1 MEIKP
6 LKILIVGCGQLG
18 FSIVK
23 NADPDIFKLYGF
35 SRSLKK
41 SPPSIEMHQVDILKN
56 EAIDVIKSV
65 NPEIII
71 YAVSADTQSVESYQD
86 HYVAGLKKTYAA
98 LLELDHF
105 KHLFFVSSTRVYGQ
119 KTTKILSELD
129 IAEPSDY
136 GGEALIE
143 AEAVA
148 RQLKDRA
155 TILRLSG
162 IYGPNRTRMIQLAQS
177 NPGNWPATNNWSN
190 RIHEEDAARFI
201 VFLVKRIMLKEPI
214 EPLYLVT
221 DGIPT
226 KQYDVLTWIRK
237 RLQLTTD
244 TIEIPIL
251 ESGKQLQ
258 SVLLNQNGF
267 ILKYPDF
274 TYGYEAIIDKGSSIG

>member
-1 MEIKP
+1 MEIKS
-6 LKILIVGCGQLG
+6 LKVLIIGCGQLG

-23 NADPDIFKLYGF
+23 NADSDVFKLYGL
-35 SRSLKK
+35 SRSLRK
-41 SPPSIEMHQVDILKN
+41 SPTSIEMHQVDILKT
-56 EAIDVIKSV
+56 EAIDVIKLI

-71 YAVSADTQSVESYQD
+71 YAVSADTQSIESYQD
-86 HYVAGLKKTYAA
+86 HYVVGLKKTYEAI
-98 LLELDHF
+98 LKLDHF

-136 GGEALIE
+136 GGEALME
-143 AEAVA
+143 AETVA
-148 RQLKDRA
+148 RQLKDKA

-162 IYGPNRTRMIQLAQS
+162 IYGPNRKRMIQLAQS

-201 VFLVKRIMLKEPI
+201 VFLMKRIMMNESI

-221 DGIPT
+221 DGVPT
-226 KQYDVLTWIRK
+226 KQYDVLTWIRN

-244 TIEIPIL
+244 TIELPIL

-258 SVLLNQNGF
+258 SVLLNQTGF
-267 ILKYPDF
+267 VLKYPDF
-274 TYGYEAIIDKGSSIG
+274 TYGYEAIID

>member
-1 MEIKP
+1 LEIKS

-35 SRSLKK
+35 SRSLRK
-41 SPPSIEMHQVDILKN
+41 SPPSIEMHQVDILKA
-56 EAIDVIKSV
+56 EAIDAIKLI

-71 YAVSADTQSVESYQD
+71 YAVSADTQSIESYQE
-86 HYVAGLKKTYAA
+86 HYVAGLKNTYEAI
-98 LLELDHF
+98 LELDHF
-105 KHLFFVSSTRVYGQ
+105 KHLFFV
-119 KTTKILSELD
+119 
-129 IAEPSDY
+129 
-136 GGEALIE
+136 EALLE
-143 AEAVA
+143 AETVA
-148 RQLKDRA
+148 RQLKDKA

-201 VFLVKRIMLKEPI
+201 VFLINRIMLNEPI
-214 EPLYLVT
+214 ESLYLVT
-221 DGIPT
+221 DGVPT
-226 KQYDVLTWIRK
+226 KQYDVLTWIRN

-244 TIEIPIL
+244 TIEVPIL

-258 SVLLNQNGF
+258 SVLLNQSGF
-267 ILKYPDF
+267 ELKYPDF
-274 TYGYEAIIDKGSSIG
+274 TYGYEAIID

>member
-1 MEIKP
+1 MEIKS
-6 LKILIVGCGQLG
+6 LKVLIIGCGQLG
-18 FSIVK
+18 FSIVN
-23 NADPDIFKLYGF
+23 NADSDVFKLYGF
-35 SRSLKK
+35 SRSLRK
-41 SPPSIEMHQVDILKN
+41 SPASIEMHQVDILKT
-56 EAIDVIKSV
+56 EAIDAIKLV

-71 YAVSADTQSVESYQD
+71 YAVSADTQSIESYQD
-86 HYVAGLKKTYAA
+86 HYVVGLKKTYEAI
-98 LLELDHF
+98 LELDHF

-136 GGEALIE
+136 GGEALME
-143 AEAVA
+143 AETVA
-148 RQLKDRA
+148 RQLKDKA

-162 IYGPNRTRMIQLAQS
+162 IYGPNRKRMIQLAQS

-201 VFLVKRIMLKEPI
+201 VFLMKRIMMNESI

-221 DGIPT
+221 DGVPT
-226 KQYDVLTWIRK
+226 KQYDVLTWIRN

-244 TIEIPIL
+244 TIELPIL

-258 SVLLNQNGF
+258 SVLLNQTGF
-267 ILKYPDF
+267 VLKYPDF
-274 TYGYEAIIDKGSSIG
+274 TYGYEAIID

>member
-1 MEIKP
+1 MEIKS
-6 LKILIVGCGQLG
+6 LKVLIIGCGQLG
-18 FSIVK
+18 FSIVN
-23 NADPDIFKLYGF
+23 NADPDVFKLYGF
-35 SRSLKK
+35 SRSLRK
-41 SPPSIEMHQVDILKN
+41 SPASIEMHQVDILKT
-56 EAIDVIKSV
+56 EAIDAIKLV

-71 YAVSADTQSVESYQD
+71 YAVSADTQSIESYQD
-86 HYVAGLKKTYAA
+86 HYVLGLKKTYEAI
-98 LLELDHF
+98 LELDHF

-136 GGEALIE
+136 GGEALME
-143 AEAVA
+143 AETVA
-148 RQLKDRA
+148 RQLKDKA

-162 IYGPNRTRMIQLAQS
+162 IYGPNRKRMIQLAQS

-201 VFLVKRIMLKEPI
+201 VFLMKRIMMNESI

-221 DGIPT
+221 DGVPT
-226 KQYDVLTWIRK
+226 KQYDVLTWIRN

-244 TIEIPIL
+244 TIELPIL

-258 SVLLNQNGF
+258 SVLLNQTGF
-267 ILKYPDF
+267 VLKYPDF
-274 TYGYEAIIDKGSSIG
+274 TYGYEAIID

>member
-1 MEIKP
+1 LEIKS
-6 LKILIVGCGQLG
+6 LKVLIIGCGQLG

-23 NADPDIFKLYGF
+23 NADSDVFKLYGF
-35 SRSLKK
+35 SRSLRK
-41 SPPSIEMHQVDILKN
+41 SPASIEMHQVDILKT
-56 EAIDVIKSV
+56 EAIDVIKLI

-71 YAVSADTQSVESYQD
+71 YAVSADTQSIESYQD
-86 HYVAGLKKTYAA
+86 HYVVGLKKTYEAI
-98 LLELDHF
+98 LELDHF

-136 GGEALIE
+136 GGEALME
-143 AEAVA
+143 AETVA
-148 RQLKDRA
+148 RQLKDKA

-162 IYGPNRTRMIQLAQS
+162 IYGPNRKRMIQLAQS

-201 VFLVKRIMLKEPI
+201 VFLMKRIMMKEFI

-221 DGIPT
+221 DGVPT
-226 KQYDVLTWIRK
+226 KQYDVLTWIRN

-244 TIEIPIL
+244 TIELPIL

-258 SVLLNQNGF
+258 SVLLNQTGF
-267 ILKYPDF
+267 VLKYPDF
-274 TYGYEAIIDKGSSIG
+274 TYGYEAIID

>member
-1 MEIKP
+1 LEIKS
-6 LKILIVGCGQLG
+6 LKVLIVGCGQLG

-23 NADPDIFKLYGF
+23 NAHSDVFKLYGF
-35 SRSLKK
+35 SRSLRK
-41 SPPSIEMHQVDILKN
+41 SPASIEMHQVDILKT
-56 EAIDVIKSV
+56 EAIDVIKLI

-71 YAVSADTQSVESYQD
+71 YAVSADTQSIESYQD
-86 HYVAGLKKTYAA
+86 HYVVGLKKTYEAI
-98 LLELDHF
+98 LKLDHF

-129 IAEPSDY
+129 FAEPSDY
-136 GGEALIE
+136 GGEALME
-143 AEAVA
+143 AETVA
-148 RQLKDRA
+148 RQLKDKA

-162 IYGPNRTRMIQLAQS
+162 IYGPNRKRMIQLAQS

-201 VFLVKRIMLKEPI
+201 VFLMKRIMMNESI

-221 DGIPT
+221 DGVPT
-226 KQYDVLTWIRK
+226 KQYDVLTWIRN

-244 TIEIPIL
+244 TIELPIL

-258 SVLLNQNGF
+258 SVLLNQTGF
-267 ILKYPDF
+267 VLKYPDF
-274 TYGYEAIIDKGSSIG
+274 TYGYEAIID

>member
-1 MEIKP
+1 MEIKS
-6 LKILIVGCGQLG
+6 LKVLIIGCGQLG
-18 FSIVK
+18 FSIVN
-23 NADPDIFKLYGF
+23 NADSDVFKLYGF
-35 SRSLKK
+35 SRSLRK
-41 SPPSIEMHQVDILKN
+41 SPASIEMHQVDILKT
-56 EAIDVIKSV
+56 EAIDAIKLV

-71 YAVSADTQSVESYQD
+71 YAVSADTQSIESYQD
-86 HYVAGLKKTYAA
+86 HYVLGLKKTYEAI
-98 LLELDHF
+98 LELDHF

-201 VFLVKRIMLKEPI
+201 VFLIKRIMLKEPI

>member
-1 MEIKP
+1 LEIKS

-23 NADPDIFKLYGF
+23 NTDPDIFKLYGF
-35 SRSLKK
+35 SRSLRK
-41 SPPSIEMHQVDILKN
+41 SPPSIEMHQVDILKA
-56 EAIDVIKSV
+56 EAIDAIKLI

-71 YAVSADTQSVESYQD
+71 YAVSADTQSIESYQE
-86 HYVAGLKKTYAA
+86 HYVAGLKNTYEAI
-98 LLELDHF
+98 LELDHF

-136 GGEALIE
+136 GGEALME
-143 AEAVA
+143 AETVA
-148 RQLKDRA
+148 RQLKDKA

-162 IYGPNRTRMIQLAQS
+162 IYGPNRKRMIQLAQS

-201 VFLVKRIMLKEPI
+201 VFLMKRIMMNESI

-221 DGIPT
+221 DGVPT
-226 KQYDVLTWIRK
+226 KQYDVLTWIRN

-244 TIEIPIL
+244 TIELPIL

-258 SVLLNQNGF
+258 SVLLNQTGF
-267 ILKYPDF
+267 VLKYPDF
-274 TYGYEAIIDKGSSIG
+274 TYGYEAIID

>member
-1 MEIKP
+1 MEIKS
-6 LKILIVGCGQLG
+6 LKVLIVGCGQLG

-23 NADPDIFKLYGF
+23 NADSDVFKLYGF
-35 SRSLKK
+35 SRSLRK
-41 SPPSIEMHQVDILKN
+41 SPASIEMHQVDILKT
-56 EAIDVIKSV
+56 EAIDVIKLI

-71 YAVSADTQSVESYQD
+71 YAVSADTQSIESYQD
-86 HYVAGLKKTYAA
+86 HYVVGLKKTYEAI
-98 LLELDHF
+98 LELNHF

-136 GGEALIE
+136 GGEALME
-143 AEAVA
+143 AETVA
-148 RQLKDRA
+148 RQLKDKA

-162 IYGPNRTRMIQLAQS
+162 IYGPNRKRMIQLAQS

-201 VFLVKRIMLKEPI
+201 VFLMKRIMMQESIEPI
-214 EPLYLVT
+214 YLVT
-221 DGIPT
+221 DGVPT
-226 KQYDVLTWIRK
+226 KQYDVLTWIRN

-244 TIEIPIL
+244 TIELPIL

-258 SVLLNQNGF
+258 SVLLNQTGF
-267 ILKYPDF
+267 VLKYPDF
-274 TYGYEAIIDKGSSIG
+274 TYGYEAMID

>member
-1 MEIKP
+1 MEIKS
-6 LKILIVGCGQLG
+6 LKVLIVGCGQLG

-23 NADPDIFKLYGF
+23 NADPDVFKLYGF
-35 SRSLKK
+35 SRSLRK
-41 SPPSIEMHQVDILKN
+41 SPASIEMHQVDILKT
-56 EAIDVIKSV
+56 EAIDVIKLI

-71 YAVSADTQSVESYQD
+71 YAVSADTQSIESYQD
-86 HYVAGLKKTYAA
+86 HYVVGLKKTYEAI
-98 LLELDHF
+98 LKLDHF

-136 GGEALIE
+136 GGEALME
-143 AEAVA
+143 AETVA
-148 RQLKDRA
+148 RQLKDKA

-162 IYGPNRTRMIQLAQS
+162 IYGPNRKRMIQLAQS

-201 VFLVKRIMLKEPI
+201 VFLMKRIMMNESI

-221 DGIPT
+221 DGVPT
-226 KQYDVLTWIRK
+226 KQYDVLTWIRN

-244 TIEIPIL
+244 TIELPIL

-258 SVLLNQNGF
+258 SVLLNQTGF
-267 ILKYPDF
+267 VLKYPDF
-274 TYGYEAIIDKGSSIG
+274 TYGYEAIID

>member
-1 MEIKP
+1 MEIKS
-6 LKILIVGCGQLG
+6 LKVLIIGCGQLG
-18 FSIVK
+18 FSIVN
-23 NADPDIFKLYGF
+23 NADSDVFKLYGF
-35 SRSLKK
+35 SRSLRK
-41 SPPSIEMHQVDILKN
+41 SPASIEMHQVDILKT
-56 EAIDVIKSV
+56 EAIDAIKLV

-71 YAVSADTQSVESYQD
+71 YAVSADTQSIESYQD
-86 HYVAGLKKTYAA
+86 HYVLGLKKTYEAI
-98 LLELDHF
+98 LELDHF

-136 GGEALIE
+136 GGEALME
-143 AEAVA
+143 AETVA
-148 RQLKDRA
+148 RQLKDKA

-162 IYGPNRTRMIQLAQS
+162 IYGPNRKRMIQLAQS

-201 VFLVKRIMLKEPI
+201 VFLMKRIMMKESI

-221 DGIPT
+221 DGVPT
-226 KQYDVLTWIRK
+226 KQYDVLTWIRN

-244 TIEIPIL
+244 TIELPIL

-258 SVLLNQNGF
+258 SVLLNQTGF
-267 ILKYPDF
+267 VLKYPDF
-274 TYGYEAIIDKGSSIG
+274 TYGYEAIID

>member
-1 MEIKP
+1 LEIKS

-23 NADPDIFKLYGF
+23 NADPEIFKLYGF
-35 SRSLKK
+35 SRSLRK
-41 SPPSIEMHQVDILKN
+41 SPSSIEMHQVDILKN
-56 EAIDVIKSV
+56 EAIDAIKLI

-71 YAVSADTQSVESYQD
+71 YAVSADTQSIESYQD
-86 HYVAGLKKTYAA
+86 HYVAGLKKTYEAI
-98 LLELDHF
+98 LELDHF

-119 KTTKILSELD
+119 KTTRILSELD

-136 GGEALIE
+136 GGEALME
-143 AEAVA
+143 AETVA
-148 RQLKDRA
+148 RQLKDKA

-201 VFLVKRIMLKEPI
+201 VFLIKRIMTKESI

-221 DGIPT
+221 DGVPT
-226 KQYDVLTWIRK
+226 KQYDVLTWIRN

-244 TIEIPIL
+244 TIELPIL

-258 SVLLNQNGF
+258 SVLLNQTGF
-267 ILKYPDF
+267 VLKYPDF
-274 TYGYEAIIDKGSSIG
+274 TYGYEAIID

>member
-1 MEIKP
+1 MEIKS
-6 LKILIVGCGQLG
+6 LKVLIIGCGQLG
-18 FSIVK
+18 FSIVN
-23 NADPDIFKLYGF
+23 NADSDVFKLYGF
-35 SRSLKK
+35 SRSLRK
-41 SPPSIEMHQVDILKN
+41 SPASIEMHQVDILKT
-56 EAIDVIKSV
+56 EAIDAIKLI

-71 YAVSADTQSVESYQD
+71 YAVSADTQSIESYQD
-86 HYVAGLKKTYAA
+86 HYVLGLKKTYEAI
-98 LLELDHF
+98 LELDHF

-136 GGEALIE
+136 GGEALME
-143 AEAVA
+143 AETVA
-148 RQLKDRA
+148 RQLKDKA

-162 IYGPNRTRMIQLAQS
+162 IYGPNRKRMIQLAQS

-201 VFLVKRIMLKEPI
+201 VFLMKRIMMKESI

-221 DGIPT
+221 DGVPT
-226 KQYDVLTWIRK
+226 KQYDVLTWIRN

-244 TIEIPIL
+244 TIELPIL

-258 SVLLNQNGF
+258 SVLLNQTGF
-267 ILKYPDF
+267 VLKYPDF
-274 TYGYEAIIDKGSSIG
+274 TYGYEAMID

>member
-1 MEIKP
+1 LEIKS
-6 LKILIVGCGQLG
+6 LKVLIIGCGQLG
-18 FSIVK
+18 FSIVN
-23 NADPDIFKLYGF
+23 NADPDVFKLYGF
-35 SRSLKK
+35 SRSLRK
-41 SPPSIEMHQVDILKN
+41 SPASIEMHQVDILKT
-56 EAIDVIKSV
+56 EAIDAIKLI

-71 YAVSADTQSVESYQD
+71 YAVSADTQSIESYQD
-86 HYVAGLKKTYAA
+86 HYVVGLKKTYEAI
-98 LLELDHF
+98 LELDHF

-136 GGEALIE
+136 GGEALME
-143 AEAVA
+143 AETVA
-148 RQLKDRA
+148 RQLKDKA

-162 IYGPNRTRMIQLAQS
+162 IYGPNRKRMIQLAQS

-201 VFLVKRIMLKEPI
+201 VFLMKRIMMKESI

-221 DGIPT
+221 DGVPT
-226 KQYDVLTWIRK
+226 KQYDVLTWIRN

-244 TIEIPIL
+244 TIELPIL

-258 SVLLNQNGF
+258 SVLLNQTGF
-267 ILKYPDF
+267 VLKYPDF
-274 TYGYEAIIDKGSSIG
+274 TYGYEAIID

>member
-1 MEIKP
+1 MEIKS
-6 LKILIVGCGQLG
+6 LKVLIIGCGQLG
-18 FSIVK
+18 FSIVN
-23 NADPDIFKLYGF
+23 NADPDVFKLYGF
-35 SRSLKK
+35 SRSLRK
-41 SPPSIEMHQVDILKN
+41 SPASIEMHQVDILKT
-56 EAIDVIKSV
+56 EAIDAIKLV

-71 YAVSADTQSVESYQD
+71 YAVSADTQSIESYQD
-86 HYVAGLKKTYAA
+86 HYVLGLKKTYEAI
-98 LLELDHF
+98 LELDHF

-136 GGEALIE
+136 GGEALME
-143 AEAVA
+143 AETVA
-148 RQLKDRA
+148 RQLKDKA

-162 IYGPNRTRMIQLAQS
+162 IYGPNRKRMIQLAQS

-201 VFLVKRIMLKEPI
+201 VFLMKRIMMKESI

-221 DGIPT
+221 DGVPT
-226 KQYDVLTWIRK
+226 KQYDVLTWIRN

-244 TIEIPIL
+244 TIELPIL

-258 SVLLNQNGF
+258 SVLLNQTGF
-267 ILKYPDF
+267 VLKYPDF
-274 TYGYEAIIDKGSSIG
+274 TYGYEAIID

>member
-1 MEIKP
+1 MEIKS

-35 SRSLKK
+35 SRSLRK
-41 SPPSIEMHQVDILKN
+41 SPPSIEMHQVDILKA
-56 EAIDVIKSV
+56 EAIDAIKLI

-71 YAVSADTQSVESYQD
+71 YAVSADTQSIESYQE
-86 HYVAGLKKTYAA
+86 HYVAGLKNTYEAI
-98 LLELDHF
+98 LELDHF

-136 GGEALIE
+136 GGEALME
-143 AEAVA
+143 AETVA
-148 RQLKDRA
+148 RQLKDKA

-162 IYGPNRTRMIQLAQS
+162 IYGPNRKRMIQLAQS

-201 VFLVKRIMLKEPI
+201 VFLMKRIMMKESI
-214 EPLYLVT
+214 ESLYLVT
-221 DGIPT
+221 DGVPT
-226 KQYDVLTWIRK
+226 KQYDVLTWIRN

-244 TIEIPIL
+244 TIELPIL

-258 SVLLNQNGF
+258 SVLLNQTGF
-267 ILKYPDF
+267 VLKYPDF
-274 TYGYEAIIDKGSSIG
+274 TYGYEAIID

>member
-1 MEIKP
+1 MEIKS
-6 LKILIVGCGQLG
+6 LKVLIIGCGQLG
-18 FSIVK
+18 FSIVN
-23 NADPDIFKLYGF
+23 NADPDVFKLYGF
-35 SRSLKK
+35 SRSLRK
-41 SPPSIEMHQVDILKN
+41 SPASIEMHQVDILKT
-56 EAIDVIKSV
+56 EAIDAIKLI

-71 YAVSADTQSVESYQD
+71 YAVSADTQSIESYQD
-86 HYVAGLKKTYAA
+86 HYVVGLKKTYEAI
-98 LLELDHF
+98 LELNHF

-136 GGEALIE
+136 GGEALME
-143 AEAVA
+143 AETVA
-148 RQLKDRA
+148 RQLKDKA

-162 IYGPNRTRMIQLAQS
+162 IYGPNRKRMIQLAQS

-201 VFLVKRIMLKEPI
+201 VFLMKRIMMNESI

-221 DGIPT
+221 DGVPT
-226 KQYDVLTWIRK
+226 KQYDVLTWIRN

-244 TIEIPIL
+244 TIELPIL

-258 SVLLNQNGF
+258 SVLLNQTGF
-267 ILKYPDF
+267 VLKYPDF
-274 TYGYEAIIDKGSSIG
+274 TYGYEAIID

>member
-1 MEIKP
+1 MEIKS
-6 LKILIVGCGQLG
+6 LKVLIIGCGQLG
-18 FSIVK
+18 FSIVN
-23 NADPDIFKLYGF
+23 NADPDVFKLYGF
-35 SRSLKK
+35 SRSLRK
-41 SPPSIEMHQVDILKN
+41 SPASIEMHQVDILKT
-56 EAIDVIKSV
+56 EAIDAIKLV

-71 YAVSADTQSVESYQD
+71 YAVSADTQSIESYQD
-86 HYVAGLKKTYAA
+86 HYVLGLKKTYEAI
-98 LLELDHF
+98 LELNHF

-136 GGEALIE
+136 GGEALME
-143 AEAVA
+143 AETVA
-148 RQLKDRA
+148 RQLKDKA

-162 IYGPNRTRMIQLAQS
+162 IYGPNRKRMIQLAQS

-201 VFLVKRIMLKEPI
+201 VFLMKRIMMNESI

-221 DGIPT
+221 DGVPT
-226 KQYDVLTWIRK
+226 KQYDVLTWIRN

-244 TIEIPIL
+244 TIELPIL

-258 SVLLNQNGF
+258 SVLLNQTGF
-267 ILKYPDF
+267 VLKYPDF
-274 TYGYEAIIDKGSSIG
+274 TYGYEAIID

>member
-1 MEIKP
+1 MEIKS
-6 LKILIVGCGQLG
+6 LKVLIVGCGQLG

-23 NADPDIFKLYGF
+23 NADSDVFKLYGF
-35 SRSLKK
+35 SRSLRK
-41 SPPSIEMHQVDILKN
+41 SPASIEMHQVDILKT
-56 EAIDVIKSV
+56 EAIDAIKLV

-71 YAVSADTQSVESYQD
+71 YAVSADTQSIESYQD
-86 HYVAGLKKTYAA
+86 HYVLGLKKTYEAI
-98 LLELDHF
+98 LELDHF

-136 GGEALIE
+136 GGEALME
-143 AEAVA
+143 AETVA
-148 RQLKDRA
+148 RQLKDKA

-162 IYGPNRTRMIQLAQS
+162 IYGPNRKRMIQLAQS

-201 VFLVKRIMLKEPI
+201 VFLMKRIMMQESIEPI
-214 EPLYLVT
+214 YLVT
-221 DGIPT
+221 DGVPT
-226 KQYDVLTWIRK
+226 KQYDVLTWIRN

-244 TIEIPIL
+244 TIELPIL

-258 SVLLNQNGF
+258 SVLLNQTGF
-267 ILKYPDF
+267 VLKYPDF
-274 TYGYEAIIDKGSSIG
+274 TYGYEAMID

>member
-41 SPPSIEMHQVDILKN
+41 SPPSIAMHQVDILKN

-148 RQLKDRA
+148 RQLKDKA

-214 EPLYLVT
+214 EPHYLVT

-274 TYGYEAIIDKGSSIG
+274 TYGYEAIIDKSSSIG

>member
-41 SPPSIEMHQVDILKN
+41 SPPSIVMHQVDILKN

-148 RQLKDRA
+148 GQLKDRV

-201 VFLVKRIMLKEPI
+201 VFLIKRIMLKEPI

>member
-1 MEIKP
+1 LEIKS

-23 NADPDIFKLYGF
+23 NTDPDIFKLYGF
-35 SRSLKK
+35 SRSLRK
-41 SPPSIEMHQVDILKN
+41 SPPSIEMHQVDILKA
-56 EAIDVIKSV
+56 EAIDAIKLI

-71 YAVSADTQSVESYQD
+71 YAVSADTQSIESYQE
-86 HYVAGLKKTYAA
+86 HYVAGLKNTYKAI
-98 LLELDHF
+98 LELDQF

-136 GGEALIE
+136 GGEALME
-143 AEAVA
+143 AETVA
-148 RQLKDRA
+148 RQLKDKA

-162 IYGPNRTRMIQLAQS
+162 IYGPNRKRMIQLAQS

-201 VFLVKRIMLKEPI
+201 VFLMKRIMMNESI

-221 DGIPT
+221 DGVPT
-226 KQYDVLTWIRK
+226 KQYDVLTWIRN

-244 TIEIPIL
+244 TIELPIL

-258 SVLLNQNGF
+258 SVLLNQTGF
-267 ILKYPDF
+267 VLKYPDF
-274 TYGYEAIIDKGSSIG
+274 TYGYEAIID

>member
-1 MEIKP
+1 
-6 LKILIVGCGQLG
+6 
-18 FSIVK
+18 
-23 NADPDIFKLYGF
+23 
-35 SRSLKK
+35 
-41 SPPSIEMHQVDILKN
+41 MHQVDILKT
-56 EAIDVIKSV
+56 EAIDAIKLV

-71 YAVSADTQSVESYQD
+71 YAVSADTQSIESYQD
-86 HYVAGLKKTYAA
+86 HYVLGLKKTYEAI
-98 LLELDHF
+98 LELDHF

-136 GGEALIE
+136 GGEALME
-143 AEAVA
+143 AETVA
-148 RQLKDRA
+148 RQLKDKA

-162 IYGPNRTRMIQLAQS
+162 IYGPNRKRMIQLAQS

-201 VFLVKRIMLKEPI
+201 VFLMKRIMMQESI

-221 DGIPT
+221 DGVPT
-226 KQYDVLTWIRK
+226 KQYDVLTWIRN

-244 TIEIPIL
+244 TIELPIL

-258 SVLLNQNGF
+258 SVLLNQTGF
-267 ILKYPDF
+267 VLKYPDF
-274 TYGYEAIIDKGSSIG
+274 TYGYEAIID

>member
-1 MEIKP
+1 MEIKS
-6 LKILIVGCGQLG
+6 LKVLIIGCGQLG
-18 FSIVK
+18 FSIVN
-23 NADPDIFKLYGF
+23 NADPDVFKLYGF
-35 SRSLKK
+35 SRSLRK
-41 SPPSIEMHQVDILKN
+41 SPASIEMHQVDILKT
-56 EAIDVIKSV
+56 EAIDVIKLI

-71 YAVSADTQSVESYQD
+71 YAVSADTQSIESYQD
-86 HYVAGLKKTYAA
+86 HYVVGLKKTYEAI
-98 LLELDHF
+98 LELDHF

-136 GGEALIE
+136 GGEALME
-143 AEAVA
+143 AETVA
-148 RQLKDRA
+148 RQLKDKA

-162 IYGPNRTRMIQLAQS
+162 IYGPNRKRMIQLAQS

-201 VFLVKRIMLKEPI
+201 VFLMKRIMMKESI

-221 DGIPT
+221 DGVPT
-226 KQYDVLTWIRK
+226 KQYDVLTWIRN

-244 TIEIPIL
+244 TIELPIL

-258 SVLLNQNGF
+258 SVLLNQTGF
-267 ILKYPDF
+267 VLKYPDF
-274 TYGYEAIIDKGSSIG
+274 TYGYEAIID

>member
-1 MEIKP
+1 MEIKH

-56 EAIDVIKSV
+56 EAIDEIKSV

-98 LLELDHF
+98 ILELDHF

-148 RQLKDRA
+148 RQLKDKA

-162 IYGPNRTRMIQLAQS
+162 IYGPNRTRMIQLAHS

-201 VFLVKRIMLKEPI
+201 VFLMKRIMLKEPI

-274 TYGYEAIIDKGSSIG
+274 IYGYEAIIDKGSSIG

>member
-1 MEIKP
+1 LEIKS
-6 LKILIVGCGQLG
+6 LKVLIVGCGQLG

-23 NADPDIFKLYGF
+23 NADSDVFKLYGF
-35 SRSLKK
+35 SRSLRK
-41 SPPSIEMHQVDILKN
+41 SPASIEMHQVDILKT
-56 EAIDVIKSV
+56 EAIDVIKLI

-71 YAVSADTQSVESYQD
+71 YAVSADTQSIESYQD
-86 HYVAGLKKTYAA
+86 HYVVGLKKTYEAI
-98 LLELDHF
+98 LKLDHF

-136 GGEALIE
+136 GGEALME
-143 AEAVA
+143 AETVA
-148 RQLKDRA
+148 RQLKDKA

-162 IYGPNRTRMIQLAQS
+162 IYGPNRKRMIQLAQS

-201 VFLVKRIMLKEPI
+201 VFLMKRIMMNESI

-221 DGIPT
+221 DGVPT
-226 KQYDVLTWIRK
+226 KQYDVLTWIRN

-244 TIEIPIL
+244 TIELPIL

-258 SVLLNQNGF
+258 SVLLNQTGF
-267 ILKYPDF
+267 VLKYPDF
-274 TYGYEAIIDKGSSIG
+274 MYGYEAMID

>member
-1 MEIKP
+1 MEIKH

-41 SPPSIEMHQVDILKN
+41 SPPSIEMHQEDILKN
-56 EAIDVIKSV
+56 EAINVIKSV

-98 LLELDHF
+98 ILELDHF

-148 RQLKDRA
+148 RQLKDKA

-162 IYGPNRTRMIQLAQS
+162 IYGPNRTRMIQLAHS

-201 VFLVKRIMLKEPI
+201 VFLMKRIMLKEPI

-274 TYGYEAIIDKGSSIG
+274 TYGYEAIID

>member
-1 MEIKP
+1 MEIKS
-6 LKILIVGCGQLG
+6 LKVLIIGCGQLG
-18 FSIVK
+18 FSIVN
-23 NADPDIFKLYGF
+23 NADSDVFKLYGF
-35 SRSLKK
+35 SRSLRK
-41 SPPSIEMHQVDILKN
+41 SPASIEMHQVDILKT
-56 EAIDVIKSV
+56 EAIDAIKLV

-71 YAVSADTQSVESYQD
+71 YAVSADTQSIESYQD
-86 HYVAGLKKTYAA
+86 HYVLGLKKTYEAI
-98 LLELDHF
+98 LELDHF

-136 GGEALIE
+136 GGEALME
-143 AEAVA
+143 AETVA
-148 RQLKDRA
+148 RQLKDKA

-162 IYGPNRTRMIQLAQS
+162 IYGPNRKRMIQLAQS

-201 VFLVKRIMLKEPI
+201 VFLMKRIMMNESI

-221 DGIPT
+221 DGVPT
-226 KQYDVLTWIRK
+226 KQYDVLTWIRN

-244 TIEIPIL
+244 TIELPIL

-258 SVLLNQNGF
+258 SVLLNQTGF
-267 ILKYPDF
+267 VLKYPDF
-274 TYGYEAIIDKGSSIG
+274 TYGYEAMID

>member
-1 MEIKP
+1 MEIKS
-6 LKILIVGCGQLG
+6 LKVLIVGCGQLG

-23 NADPDIFKLYGF
+23 NADSDVFKLYGF
-35 SRSLKK
+35 SRSLRK
-41 SPPSIEMHQVDILKN
+41 SPASIEMHQVDILKT
-56 EAIDVIKSV
+56 EAIDVIKLI

-71 YAVSADTQSVESYQD
+71 YAVSADTQSIESYQD
-86 HYVAGLKKTYAA
+86 HYVVGLKKTYEAI
-98 LLELDHF
+98 LKLDHF

-129 IAEPSDY
+129 IAEASDY
-136 GGEALIE
+136 GGEALME
-143 AEAVA
+143 AETVA
-148 RQLKDRA
+148 RQLKDKA

-162 IYGPNRTRMIQLAQS
+162 IYGPNRKRMIQLAQS

-201 VFLVKRIMLKEPI
+201 VFLMKRIMMNESI

-221 DGIPT
+221 DGVPT
-226 KQYDVLTWIRK
+226 KQYDVLTWIRN

-244 TIEIPIL
+244 TIELPIL

-258 SVLLNQNGF
+258 SVLLNQTGF
-267 ILKYPDF
+267 VLKYPDF
-274 TYGYEAIIDKGSSIG
+274 TYGYEAIID

>member
-41 SPPSIEMHQVDILKN
+41 SPPSIVMHQVDILKN
-56 EAIDVIKSV
+56 EAIDLIKSV

-86 HYVAGLKKTYAA
+86 HYVAGLKKTYEAI
-98 LLELDHF
+98 LELDHF

-129 IAEPSDY
+129 IAEPADY

-148 RQLKDRA
+148 RQLKDKA

>member
-1 MEIKP
+1 MEIKS
-6 LKILIVGCGQLG
+6 LKVLIIGCGQLG
-18 FSIVK
+18 FSIVN
-23 NADPDIFKLYGF
+23 NADPDVFKLYGF
-35 SRSLKK
+35 SRSLRK
-41 SPPSIEMHQVDILKN
+41 SPASIEMHQVDILKT
-56 EAIDVIKSV
+56 EAIDVIKLI

-71 YAVSADTQSVESYQD
+71 YAVSADTQSIESYQD
-86 HYVAGLKKTYAA
+86 HYVVGLKKTYEAI
-98 LLELDHF
+98 LELNHF

-136 GGEALIE
+136 GGEALME
-143 AEAVA
+143 AETVA
-148 RQLKDRA
+148 RQLKDKA

-162 IYGPNRTRMIQLAQS
+162 IYGPNRKRMIQLAQS

-201 VFLVKRIMLKEPI
+201 VFLMKRIMMNESI

-221 DGIPT
+221 DGVPT
-226 KQYDVLTWIRK
+226 KQYDVLTWIRN

-244 TIEIPIL
+244 TIELPIL

-258 SVLLNQNGF
+258 SVLLNQTGF
-267 ILKYPDF
+267 VLKYPDF
-274 TYGYEAIIDKGSSIG
+274 TYGYEAIID

>member
-1 MEIKP
+1 LEIKH

-56 EAIDVIKSV
+56 EAIDEIKSV

-98 LLELDHF
+98 ILELDHF

-136 GGEALIE
+136 GGEALIK

-148 RQLKDRA
+148 RQLKDKA

-162 IYGPNRTRMIQLAQS
+162 IYGPNRTRMIQLAHS

-201 VFLVKRIMLKEPI
+201 VFLMKRIMLKEPI